1 MGGHFSKFLKRLRD
15 YIGGQLMKALLRYLT
30 RLFHQLLPF
39 ATLRDLKRYR
49 RECDQLAEEY
59 QDVLSR
65 ISKFMETNGQYL
77 KAARDPS
84 SEDLTLSPE
93 ELNTFN
99 LFALREQLEG
109 VTQQCD
115 VLLTAVQNHP
125 SHSNQHEELLKV
137 IQQRLQELRDYSDQI
152 EEALRDYETRLLELE
167 EDRSQ
172 RYLLN

>member
-1 MGGHFSKFLKRLRD
+1 M
-15 YIGGQLMKALLRYLT
+15 LMKSVFRSLT
-30 RLFHQLLPF
+30 RLFHQFLPF

-49 RECDQLAEEY
+49 RECDHLAEQY
-59 QDVLSR
+59 QEVLAR
-65 ISKFMETNGQYL
+65 ISKFMEANGEYL
-77 KAARDPS
+77 KTARDQPNP
-84 SEDLTLSPE
+84 DLTLSPE
-93 ELNTFN
+93 ERNTFN
-99 LFALREQLEG
+99 LFTLREQLDG

-115 VLLTAVQNHP
+115 GLLSRVRNHP

-152 EEALRDYETRLLELE
+152 DEALRDYETRLLELE